1 MRPVYDML
9 TAVSARRS
17 GHMPGHKGCSPFGAA
32 DLYALDTTE
41 LPNTD
46 DLYAAE
52 GGLCE
57 AMRLYA
63 QAAGAA
69 KTIFLHNG
77 STAGNHVMLQLYA
90 RDDETVLLPRNAHLS
105 AVNACV
111 LGGMRVKWM
120 PVRCTPDGY
129 CYLAEEDVLAA
140 LRANPDARAMLLVR
154 PDYYGG
160 AMREDVFRR
169 IAAAAHRQGT
179 KVVVDEAH
187 GAHFPWC
194 DGMTSAGALGADA
207 WVQSVHKTLMG
218 LTGSAVLHLAD
229 SADEKRAWTLLRRE
243 QTSSPSFLLM
253 LSIDDSRAWMEENG
267 RARLRALSETVNDVR
282 RRLVGTPYHD
292 ACAEWANLPVCFDP
306 TRLVISAPQ
315 GGKCLAE
322 QLREAGL
329 DVEMA
334 DERRVVLILSVM
346 DDTAEIRRLPELLAN
361 IPAAEK
367 KAVCAAELDAGHAG
381 SRADPASGGDG
392 GGNPRAA
399 GQSGG
404 ENRGGGGRAV
414 SAGNPAA
421 CARRTGDAG
430 NHQAIA
436 GSRDAG
442 ALRRRRRRFAVR
454 KCVIFDLD
462 GTLTRSEEGIWN
474 CVRYAAEKLGFPV
487 PDAATLRKFIGP
499 PLGWSFMEYMG
510 MSEEMANKAVSTYRE
525 RYEAVG
531 LFENRVY
538 PGIRRLL
545 RRLKRDGWYIGI
557 ATGKP
562 QRSSERIIEHFGLNR
577 YITKIVGPKD
587 GAVRTRNC

>member
-1 MRPVYDML
+1 MTNMRPVYDML
-9 TAVSARRS
+9 TAASARRS
-17 GHMPGHKGCSPFGAA
+17 GHMPGHKGRPPFGAA

-52 GGLCE
+52 GGLRE

-90 RDDETVLLPRNAHLS
+90 REGETVLLPRNAHLS

-140 LRANPDARAMLLVR
+140 LRANLDARAMLLVR

-194 DGMTSAGALGADA
+194 DAMTSAGALDADA

-267 RARLRALSETVNDVR
+267 RARLRALSE
-282 RRLVGTPYHD
+282 
-292 ACAEWANLPVCFDP
+292 
-306 TRLVISAPQ
+306 
-315 GGKCLAE
+315 
-322 QLREAGL
+322 
-329 DVEMA
+329 
-334 DERRVVLILSVM
+334 
-346 DDTAEIRRLPELLAN
+346 
-361 IPAAEK
+361 
-367 KAVCAAELDAGHAG
+367 
-381 SRADPASGGDG
+381 
-392 GGNPRAA
+392 
-399 GQSGG
+399 
-404 ENRGGGGRAV
+404 
-414 SAGNPAA
+414 AA
-421 CARRTGDAG
+421 CAHR
-430 NHQAIA
+430 
-436 GSRDAG
+436 
-442 ALRRRRRRFAVR
+442 
-454 KCVIFDLD
+454 
-462 GTLTRSEEGIWN
+462 
-474 CVRYAAEKLGFPV
+474 
-487 PDAATLRKFIGP
+487 
-499 PLGWSFMEYMG
+499 
-510 MSEEMANKAVSTYRE
+510 
-525 RYEAVG
+525 
-531 LFENRVY
+531 
-538 PGIRRLL
+538 
-545 RRLKRDGWYIGI
+545 
-557 ATGKP
+557 
-562 QRSSERIIEHFGLNR
+562 
-577 YITKIVGPKD
+577 
-587 GAVRTRNC
+587 

>member
-52 GGLCE
+52 GGLRE

-90 RDDETVLLPRNAHLS
+90 REGETVLLPRNAHLS

-229 SADEKRAWTLLRRE
+229 AADEKRAWTLLRRE

-253 LSIDDSRAWMEENG
+253 LSIDDSARGWKRMVEHACG
-267 RARLRALSETVNDVR
+267 RYPKRSTM
-282 RRLVGTPYHD
+282 
-292 ACAEWANLPVCFDP
+292 CA
-306 TRLVISAPQ
+306 
-315 GGKCLAE
+315 GG
-322 QLREAGL
+322 
-329 DVEMA
+329 
-334 DERRVVLILSVM
+334 
-346 DDTAEIRRLPELLAN
+346 LLARR
-361 IPAAEK
+361 ITMHTRIGRICP
-367 KAVCAAELDAGHAG
+367 CA
-381 SRADPASGGDG
+381 
-392 GGNPRAA
+392 
-399 GQSGG
+399 
-404 ENRGGGGRAV
+404 
-414 SAGNPAA
+414 
-421 CARRTGDAG
+421 
-430 NHQAIA
+430 
-436 GSRDAG
+436 
-442 ALRRRRRRFAVR
+442 
-454 KCVIFDLD
+454 
-462 GTLTRSEEGIWN
+462 LTR
-474 CVRYAAEKLGFPV
+474 R
-487 PDAATLRKFIGP
+487 
-499 PLGWSFMEYMG
+499 GWSFPRRR
-510 MSEEMANKAVSTYRE
+510 EENVWRNSCA
-525 RYEAVG
+525 
-531 LFENRVY
+531 
-538 PGIRRLL
+538 
-545 RRLKRDGWYIGI
+545 
-557 ATGKP
+557 KP
-562 QRSSERIIEHFGLNR
+562 DWTWKWRTS
-577 YITKIVGPKD
+577 
-587 GAVRTRNC
+587 GAWC

>member
-1 MRPVYDML
+1 M
-9 TAVSARRS
+9 
-17 GHMPGHKGCSPFGAA
+17 
-32 DLYALDTTE
+32 
-41 LPNTD
+41 
-46 DLYAAE
+46 
-52 GGLCE
+52 
-57 AMRLYA
+57 
-63 QAAGAA
+63 
-69 KTIFLHNG
+69 
-77 STAGNHVMLQLYA
+77 
-90 RDDETVLLPRNAHLS
+90 LLPRNAHLS

-267 RARLRALSETVNDVR
+267 RAHLRALSEAVNDVR

-292 ACAEWANLPVCFDP
+292 AYADWANLPVCFDP
-306 TRLVISAPQ
+306 TRLVIFAPQ
-315 GGKCLAE
+315 GGKFLAE

-346 DDTAEIRRLPELLAN
+346 DDIVEIRRLPELLAS

-367 KAVCAAELDAGHAG
+367 KQFAPLTLMPDMPEAVLTPRQAAMAEEILVPLD
-381 SRADPASGGDG
+381 RAEGKI
-392 GGNPRAA
+392 AA
-399 GQSGG
+399 
-404 ENRGGGGRAV
+404 A
-414 SAGNPAA
+414 
-421 CARRTGDAG
+421 
-430 NHQAIA
+430 
-436 GSRDAG
+436 
-442 ALRRRRRRFAVR
+442 
-454 KCVIFDLD
+454 
-462 GTLTRSEEGIWN
+462 
-474 CVRYAAEKLGFPV
+474 
-487 PDAATLRKFIGP
+487 
-499 PLGWSFMEYMG
+499 
-510 MSEEMANKAVSTYRE
+510 
-525 RYEAVG
+525 AVG
-531 LFENRVY
+531 LY
-538 PGIRRLL
+538 PPGIPLL
-545 RRLKRDGWYIGI
+545 APG
-557 ATGKP
+557 
-562 QRSSERIIEHFGLNR
+562 ERVTREIIRQLQEAGTRERFGVEGDDLRCAN
-577 YITKIVGPKD
+577 V
-587 GAVRTRNC
+587 

>member
-1 MRPVYDML
+1 MTNMRPVYDML
-9 TAVSARRS
+9 TAASARRS

-52 GGLCE
+52 GGLRE

-90 RDDETVLLPRNAHLS
+90 RDGETVLLPRNAHLS

-129 CYLAEEDVLAA
+129 CYLAEENVLAA

-169 IAAAAHRQGT
+169 ITAAAHRQGT

-194 DGMTSAGALGADA
+194 DGMTSAGAIGADA

-229 SADEKRAWTLLRRE
+229 AADEKRAWTLLRRE

-267 RARLRALSETVNDVR
+267 RAHLRALSEAVNDVR

-292 ACAEWANLPVCFDP
+292 AYADWANLPVCFDP
-306 TRLVISAPQ
+306 TRLVIFAPQ
-315 GGKCLAE
+315 GGKFLAE

-346 DDTAEIRRLPELLAN
+346 DDIAEIRRLPELLAS

-367 KAVCAAELDAGHAG
+367 KQFAPLTLMPDMPEAVLTPRQAAMAEEILVPLD
-381 SRADPASGGDG
+381 RAEGKI
-392 GGNPRAA
+392 AA
-399 GQSGG
+399 
-404 ENRGGGGRAV
+404 A
-414 SAGNPAA
+414 
-421 CARRTGDAG
+421 
-430 NHQAIA
+430 
-436 GSRDAG
+436 
-442 ALRRRRRRFAVR
+442 
-454 KCVIFDLD
+454 
-462 GTLTRSEEGIWN
+462 
-474 CVRYAAEKLGFPV
+474 
-487 PDAATLRKFIGP
+487 
-499 PLGWSFMEYMG
+499 
-510 MSEEMANKAVSTYRE
+510 
-525 RYEAVG
+525 AVG
-531 LFENRVY
+531 LY
-538 PGIRRLL
+538 PPGIPLL
-545 RRLKRDGWYIGI
+545 APG
-557 ATGKP
+557 
-562 QRSSERIIEHFGLNR
+562 ERVTREIIRQLQEAGTRERFGVEGDDLRCAN
-577 YITKIVGPKD
+577 V
-587 GAVRTRNC
+587 